1 VVAIQNLP
9 EFTDS
14 GTRACQMRAADM
26 GILSVGAEITQ
37 PGRAAAPR
45 LLETALADSA
55 PKLGFGAG
63 RPTPRARRHSQ

>member
-1 VVAIQNLP
+1 
-9 EFTDS
+9 
-14 GTRACQMRAADM
+14 MRAADM